1 MKNVNGEMNM
11 NNNIQDLSSNKCK
24 INNIN
29 NIKIKLQE

>member
-1 MKNVNGEMNM
+1 MKNVSGEMNM
-11 NNNIQDLSSNKCK
+11 NNNIQDLSLNKCK